1 MDRTSLEL
9 PGDQDRLIE
18 AVAAANRRTIVVLHT
33 AGPVLMPW
41 LSKVSSVIEAW
52 YPGQQSGRAI
62 AATLFGDADPAGR
75 LPVTFP
81 ASASQGPATR
91 PSEYPGI
98 NGRVDYSEGIFVGYR
113 YYQHFGQRPLFP
125 FGYGQSYTNFSFRR
139 MRVRRISDGRFAVS
153 VQVLNTGP
161 RAGYAVVELYVG
173 DPRSTGEPPNQLKGF
188 AKLELAR
195 GVMRTVTI
203 KLDRQ
208 DFETWSTS
216 QDRWR
221 LTPGQYS
228 IRAGSS
234 SSALPLSQT
243 VAIALG

>member
-1 MDRTSLEL
+1 
-9 PGDQDRLIE
+9 
-18 AVAAANRRTIVVLHT
+18 
-33 AGPVLMPW
+33 
-41 LSKVSSVIEAW
+41 
-52 YPGQQSGRAI
+52 
-62 AATLFGDADPAGR
+62 
-75 LPVTFP
+75 
-81 ASASQGPATR
+81 
-91 PSEYPGI
+91 
-98 NGRVDYSEGIFVGYR
+98 
-113 YYQHFGQRPLFP
+113 
-125 FGYGQSYTNFSFRR
+125 
-139 MRVRRISDGRFAVS
+139 VS